1 MVKKLVSPIVLS
13 LDIQFGSDALKNKWK
28 PILST
33 RKIRQWVQAG
43 VKQSATLTI
52 RLVGA
57 AEGRKLN
64 REFRNKDYAT
74 NILTFNYPTESDEI
88 FSDLV
93 ICMPVLIK
101 EAREQGKS
109 TLDHFIHL
117 LIHGLLHAQG
127 FDHEDTIEAE
137 AMEALEINILN
148 KLGLEN
154 PYLSQR

>member
-1 MVKKLVSPIVLS
+1 MKKKLSSPIDLS
-13 LDIQFGSDALKNKWK
+13 LDIQFGSDALKDKWK
-28 PILST
+28 PILSS
-33 RKIRQWVQAG
+33 RKIRKWVQAG
-43 VKQSATLTI
+43 IKQSATLTI
-52 RLVGA
+52 RLVGS

-74 NILTFNYPTESDEI
+74 NILTFNYPSESDEL

-93 ICMPVLIK
+93 ICMPVLTK

-109 TLDHFIHL
+109 TENHFIHL

-137 AMEALEINILN
+137 AMEALEINILAN
-148 KLGLEN
+148 LGLEN

>member
-1 MVKKLVSPIVLS
+1 MKKKLSSPIDLS
-13 LDIQFGSDALKNKWK
+13 LDIQFGSDALKDKWK
-28 PILST
+28 PILSS
-33 RKIRQWVQAG
+33 RKIRKWVQAG
-43 VKQSATLTI
+43 IKQSATLTI
-52 RLVGA
+52 RL

-74 NILTFNYPTESDEI
+74 NILTFNYPSESDEL

-93 ICMPVLIK
+93 ICMPVLTK

-109 TLDHFIHL
+109 TENHFIHL

-137 AMEALEINILN
+137 AMESLEINILAN
-148 KLGLEN
+148 LGLEN